1 MSSDLPIDRPAA
13 VPHQINSSDS
23 TDPAADAAGMSLGL
37 HRDGRPQAPKTGL
50 ITPFNTVPG
59 LLAQSKVAQFAWNLI
74 IFVGPALSL
83 FVYWIVHDYR
93 VDLGARYQAMR
104 VALPLAAAWI
114 VVCPPLFFFLERTL
128 AGWIDAMR
136 RDVGFGWR
144 PDRVDKRQRA
154 FNWLFYPVG
163 AAGAAGAIALLKFA
177 GPSIGRVAPAPGG
190 WGVTIEYV
198 IIAQL
203 GFTALAGLH
212 TVLRWIVVV
221 TAAVSGS
228 QLKWRPSPHP
238 HNMPL
243 SRGFQISVKGA
254 LAFSLGAL
262 FVPTLFVIKE
272 GMDAAGRTIV
282 WTFVVLLTA
291 GGLLVLIAPVA
302 ALVAALA
309 RGRRAYLESLD
320 APLGKLIDELSVT
333 KDLGQGEVGELTE
346 TITRVLG
353 LRNAIAAARLVP
365 VGITAGRL
373 LSTLVIPGASL
384 ALSLLQTG
392 LVKV

>member
-1 MSSDLPIDRPAA
+1 MSSDFPIDRPAA

-23 TDPAADAAGMSLGL
+23 ADPSGDTAGTSLG
-37 HRDGRPQAPKTGL
+37 GRRGGRQSAPNGGL

-59 LLAQSKVAQFAWNLI
+59 LIAQSNPAQFAWNVI

-93 VDLGARYQAMR
+93 VDLGTRYQAMR
-104 VALPLAAAWI
+104 IALPLAAAWI
-114 VVCPPLFFFLERTL
+114 VACPPLFFFLERTL
-128 AGWIDAMR
+128 ANWIEAMR
-136 RDVGFGWR
+136 GDAGFGWR
-144 PDRVDKRQRA
+144 PDRVDARQRM

-177 GPSIGRVAPAPGG
+177 GPSIGRVAPVPSG
-190 WGVTIEYV
+190 WGTVVEYV

-221 TAAVSGS
+221 QASVSGS
-228 QLKWRPSPHP
+228 QLKWRPAPRPHD
-238 HNMPL
+238 MPL

-272 GMDAAGRTIV
+272 GMDTTGRAIV
-282 WTFVVLLTA
+282 WAFVVLLTA
-291 GGLLVLIAPVA
+291 GGSLVLVAPVA

-309 RGRRAYLESLD
+309 RGRRGYLASLD
-320 APLGKLIDELSVT
+320 APLSDLIDELSVA
-333 KDLGQGEVGELTE
+333 KDLNRGEVGELTE
-346 TITRVLG
+346 TIT
-353 LRNAIAAARLVP
+353 
-365 VGITAGRL
+365 
-373 LSTLVIPGASL
+373 
-384 ALSLLQTG
+384 
-392 LVKV
+392 